1 MVTVFS
7 YGYGNGPEW
16 SEQVGV
22 WTWMPSI
29 LATQLWS
36 SVAQR
41 MVTFKNSIVLQTKK
55 RSWEKNQE
63 SSSGHQDW
71 QKGTRHQRSKEIID
85 GPSPSNVL
93 YHFFYCN
100 HRIGGKSKEF
110 DENIYIYMLEHKP
123 VSMLTRFVFELFW
136 NTRRWYNSVQFQF
149 FVSHPSQIEPS
160 IWTQVKSIWHHML
173 WEYSTC

>member
-100 HRIGGKSKEF
+100 HRIGGKLKEF
-110 DENIYIYMLEHKP
+110 DEHIYIYVGTQTCIHVNQICFWIILEHQKMVQLCTIP
-123 VSMLTRFVFELFW
+123 VFCQSSVPNWTIYLDTGEKHLTSYALG
-136 NTRRWYNSVQFQF
+136 
-149 FVSHPSQIEPS
+149 I
-160 IWTQVKSIWHHML
+160 
-173 WEYSTC
+173 